1 MPIVFSL
8 QVAGDQ
14 TDKGDQTNQ
23 GDKTDWDDH
32 GDQTHHSHSIEY
44 EVVRQPSNMRNCQ
57 YPVSMSESMT
67 IISRARDAGTP
78 EKPRWS
84 VEIVSSIWIVC

>member
-44 EVVRQPSNMRNCQ
+44 EVVRQPSMRNCQ

-67 IISRARDAGTP
+67 IITDHQSLAHLKSLGGVLKLFPAYG
-78 EKPRWS
+78 
-84 VEIVSSIWIVC
+84 